1 MRIISSSSQTTS
13 YGTDTLPTDNRA
25 NSTSQTGALSGIE
38 AAGKRRVF
46 RWPNEARELANNY
59 RDCVNRG
66 LWQSETA
73 RRALFLKLVEV
84 SGNPSD
90 ACSRFLR
97 QLGVSGARRYRAWTK
112 PEQQRLLDLVAS
124 LPVQEAARV
133 IGRPTASVRSM
144 LHRLGVGARRGRE
157 WFTKYTLAEALHIRH
172 EEVQKWIDR
181 GWLKS
186 RSFQTSGLKMRIIDP
201 EDFCKFFKEYG
212 REVVGRR
219 LSYAGL
225 WFVCNYVFPPRHA
238 DLLSVR
244 ASYNKESMGRSDAE
258 TERTQEEEDEVL
270 GQTA

>member
-1 MRIISSSSQTTS
+1 MPLKIDRRNRLT
-13 YGTDTLPTDNRA
+13 GHRA
-25 NSTSQTGALSGIE
+25 NDASQPETLRRSE
-38 AAGKRRVF
+38 EAGKRRVF
-46 RWPNEARELANNY
+46 RWPDEARELA
-59 RDCVNRG
+59 RDHRECVNRG
-66 LWQSETA
+66 LKQNGTA
-73 RRALFLKLVEV
+73 RRALVLKLAKV

-97 QLGVSGARRYRAWTK
+97 QLGVSGTRPYRLWTK
-112 PEQQRLLDLVAS
+112 PEQQRLLDLIDS

-133 IGRPTASVRSM
+133 IGRPTSSVRSM

-157 WFTKYTLAEALHIRH
+157 WFTKYTLAEALHIRPD
-172 EEVQKWIDR
+172 EVQKWIDR

-186 RSFQTSGLKMRIIDP
+186 RSFQTSGLKMQIIDP
-201 EDFCKFFKEYG
+201 DDFCKFFKEHG

-219 LSYAGL
+219 LRYAAL

-244 ASYNKESMGRSDAE
+244 ESYMKGSAGRSDLE
-258 TERTQEEEDEVL
+258 TERVLEEDEVR

>member
-1 MRIISSSSQTTS
+1 MSS
-13 YGTDTLPTDNRA
+13 P
-25 NSTSQTGALSGIE
+25 
-38 AAGKRRVF
+38 
-46 RWPNEARELANNY
+46 ARLAPSA
-59 RDCVNRG
+59 
-66 LWQSETA
+66 Q
-73 RRALFLKLVEV
+73 
-84 SGNPSD
+84 NPSRTPRSAAVHNPSLRYSAGLRIAVQCGHGTLQAERIASRLYLLRRSILNPPD

-97 QLGVSGARRYRAWTK
+97 QLGVSGTRPYRAWTK
-112 PEQQRLLDLVAS
+112 PEQQRLLDLIAS
-124 LPVQEAARV
+124 LPVQEAAV
-133 IGRPTASVRSM
+133 IGRPTSSVRSM

-186 RSFQTSGLKMRIIDP
+186 RSFQTSGLKMGIIDP

-244 ASYNKESMGRSDAE
+244 ASYNKESMGRSDVE
-258 TERTQEEEDEVL
+258 TERIQEEEDEVL